1 MNSKNK
7 TTTNK
12 EIKKLKKEVKQE
24 YEHFLKNPEEF
35 NQYSDIDELSKD
47 LDS

>member
-24 YEHFLKNPEEF
+24 YEQFLKHPEKF
-35 NQYSDIDELSKD
+35 KQYSDIDELSKD